1 MFELTFHPGGRGLE
15 IASSVVLSSAG
26 STEMIKRISASSS
39 VNVICGA
46 SEASDT
52 REMVSG
58 ANTCRRPSGTFST
71 PAATS
76 TAGSTH
82 GPSAVSTISMSPF
95 GSSLTTR
102 AQIER
107 SCAKAGVAGG
117 GDEQRR
123 GDNRA

>member
-15 IASSVVLSSAG
+15 IASSVVLNSAG
-26 STEMIKRISASSS
+26 SAEMIKRISASSR
-39 VNVICGA
+39 VNVIWGA

-52 REMVSG
+52 RGMVSG

-71 PAATS
+71 PAATR

-82 GPSAVSTISMSPF
+82 GPSAVSRTSMSPF

-107 SCAKAGVAGG
+107 SCAKAGAAD
-117 GDEQRR
+117 DEQRR
-123 GDNRA
+123 GDNRS